1 VHQPRRLAPDVAVL
15 RVRVP
20 CAYTSHQTHVS
31 HMHCQ
36 IHRACLKKK
45 VT

>member
-20 CAYTSHQTHVS
+20 CMCIYRTN
-31 HMHCQ
+31 
-36 IHRACLKKK
+36 
-45 VT
+45 